1 MSISQQRFVADG
13 VSTPEPGDKLV
24 DGRGHDPGTSRYFLW
39 RLSFMRLSCLCFDIF
54 ARRFFLIEPTAG
66 TPASGGGCDGLD
78 NGGQYRTRTC
88 DPRRV
93 KAVL

>member
-1 MSISQQRFVADG
+1 
-13 VSTPEPGDKLV
+13 
-24 DGRGHDPGTSRYFLW
+24 
-39 RLSFMRLSCLCFDIF
+39 MRLSCLCFDIF

-66 TPASGGGCDGLD
+66 LLLYLVELNGCG